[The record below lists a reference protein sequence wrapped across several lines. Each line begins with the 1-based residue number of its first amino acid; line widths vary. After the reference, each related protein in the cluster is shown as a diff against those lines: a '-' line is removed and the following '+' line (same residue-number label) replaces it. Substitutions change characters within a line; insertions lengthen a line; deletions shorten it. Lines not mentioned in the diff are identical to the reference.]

1 MKKCEKLKILFYIIL
16 YYFIF
21 FILSKILY
29 IPCQHVSTR
38 VDLTDLTCIPRDP
51 EMETF

>member
-1 MKKCEKLKILFYIIL
+1 MKNINYYFILFYIIFL
-16 YYFIF
+16 F

-38 VDLTDLTCIPRDP
+38 VDLTDLTCIPRERLVDGYIY
-51 EMETF
+51 T